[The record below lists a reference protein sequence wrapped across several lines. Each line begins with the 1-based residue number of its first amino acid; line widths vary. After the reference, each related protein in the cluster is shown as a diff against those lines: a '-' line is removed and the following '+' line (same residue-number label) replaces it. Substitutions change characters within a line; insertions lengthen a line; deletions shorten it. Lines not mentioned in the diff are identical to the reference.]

1 MLRAGDEIGDSQQ
14 GNNNA
19 FCQDNAI
26 RWVDWPAGDPALP
39 GFTRKVIAFRKTHPC
54 LRQRWFLHGRRR
66 PDDGEEDVKWLALHR
81 GQVNWHDASPCRF
94 SRILRQSAED

>member
-26 RWVDWPAGDPALP
+26 SWVDWPAGDPALL
-39 GFTRKVIAFRKTHPC
+39 GFTRKVIAFRKAHPC
-54 LRQRWFLHGRRR
+54 LRPSRFLHGRRR
-66 PDDGEEDVKWLALHR
+66 AEDGEEADRKSTRLNSSHKC
-81 GQVNWHDASPCRF
+81 ASPLPA
-94 SRILRQSAED
+94 SPWKNTYHI